1 MTIIRLLPPLISE
14 ALCRK
19 GRRPRVSSAVVTLL
33 TAALAPAIA
42 RADSTSAPTPPAPD
56 KSAYTLF
63 NPTPDAALRGLCTDR
78 PTKSTGPCTVDAGHW
93 QVEADVA
100 NLTIDHTGGL
110 DTNTTL
116 GPNPTLKLGLTN
128 TIDAELNFAPYVEVA
143 AKDRA
148 TGATTHA
155 RGVSDLYAKLKINLI
170 GADGGDLAVAIE
182 PYVKAPTA
190 PANIGNRAVEAGVI
204 APISINLP
212 ASWSLTIDPELDL
225 LKNAADNGRHLNAS
239 GLLSF
244 SRPVSKTVTAS
255 VEVWSDVNYD
265 PRKTLTQV
273 SADLGLAWSP
283 AAMPNLQ
290 FDGGVNFGLN
300 NVTPAA
306 QIYIGVSRRF

>member
-1 MTIIRLLPPLISE
+1 MSRLAAPIS
-14 ALCRK
+14 AL
-19 GRRPRVSSAVVTLL
+19 SLAAAV
-33 TAALAPAIA
+33 LAPALA
-42 RADSTSAPTPPAPD
+42 HADAPAAPAPE
-56 KSAYTLF
+56 KSGYTMF
-63 NPTPDAALRGLCTDR
+63 HPTPDAQLRSLCTDR

-100 NLTIDHTGGL
+100 NVTIDHTGGF
-110 DTNTTL
+110 DTTTTL

-128 TIDAELNFAPYVEVA
+128 SIDAELTFAPYVEVTT
-143 AKDRA
+143 KDRA
-148 TGATTHA
+148 TGITTHA
-155 RGVSDLYAKLKINLI
+155 SGVSDLYAKLKVNLI
-170 GADGGDLAVAIE
+170 GDDGGDLAVAIV

-244 SRPVSKTVTAS
+244 SRPASKTVTLS
-255 VEVWSDVNYD
+255 VEIWSDVNDD
-265 PRKTLTQV
+265 PQKTVTQV
-273 SADLGLAWSP
+273 SADLGLAWIP
-283 AAMPNLQ
+283 ASQPNVQ

-306 QIYIGVSRRF
+306 QLYIGISRRF